1 MLTYYPSIILV
12 TKRSHLSEFL
22 HLVFVVSPCLTIWAI
37 LDSLRHFIPQDKLTL
52 IPFTDK
58 TFNDPLP
65 ARQVNEVVD
74 SFDLVWSVL
83 FCLGYWSSQEKYPSP
98 V

>member
-1 MLTYYPSIILV
+1 MA
-12 TKRSHLSEFL
+12 
-22 HLVFVVSPCLTIWAI
+22 IWAI

-58 TFNDPLP
+58 TFSDPLLVE
-65 ARQVNEVVD
+65 QGKEEVE
-74 SFDLVWSVL
+74 FFGLVTTGLVY
-83 FCLGYWSSQEKYPSP
+83 LGLRPEWG